1 MQEDPRITGEEI
13 EDTICISKFS
23 AHQILTEKL
32 GKRKVAAKFV
42 PHCLI
47 EEQKQNRVQTSA
59 ALLAC
64 QFREGQAFLNR
75 IIAIDET
82 RSRCY
87 EPELKR
93 QSVEWKSPG
102 EDRPVKFRQT
112 HGGPKQM
119 LIMAY
124 GNERLIYTHFVPV
137 GQTVNKEYYRQ
148 FLQKLRQAVR
158 RKCPNMQE
166 AGPLILQDNASCH
179 KAELMM
185 DILQRYHWEP
195 LPHPPYSPDLS
206 PPDFDLF
213 PILKESLRGKRFP
226 DIIELTHAVK
236 ERIQEINKNHLCT
249 GINKLPDRWRKAIEK
264 EGDYIEN

>member
-23 AHQILTEKL
+23 AYQILTEKL
-32 GKRKVAAKFV
+32 AKRKVAAKFV
-42 PHCLI
+42 PHCLT

-59 ALLAC
+59 ALFAP
-64 QFREGQAFLNR
+64 QFRERYVFLNR
-75 IIAIDET
+75 IIAIDEKW
-82 RSRCY
+82 SCCY

-93 QSVEWKSPG
+93 QSAEWKSPG

-148 FLQKLRQAVR
+148 FLQKLRHSVLR
-158 RKCPNMQE
+158 NCPNMQE
-166 AGPLILQDNASCH
+166 AGPLILKDNAYCH
-179 KAELMM
+179 KGEL
-185 DILQRYHWEP
+185 
-195 LPHPPYSPDLS
+195 
-206 PPDFDLF
+206 
-213 PILKESLRGKRFP
+213 
-226 DIIELTHAVK
+226 IIE
-236 ERIQEINKNHLCT
+236 
-249 GINKLPDRWRKAIEK
+249 
-264 EGDYIEN
+264 